1 LKNERTSVPVEE
13 RGVHLAGRATS
24 RECLAMVG
32 VAVVGVLITPQST
45 RLVREQVEPFGEVT
59 TCAADRR

>member
-1 LKNERTSVPVEE
+1 
-13 RGVHLAGRATS
+13 
-24 RECLAMVG
+24 MVG